1 MGGGDFTALILLLL
15 IGFGAFF
22 FGIIWLVWSLFAG
35 MGRGVMSLMRGR
47 PVPQSTH
54 PRPFARAAVIG
65 RICPRAECRKLERR
79 PARFCSQC
87 GARLAAMEVI

>member
-15 IGFGAFF
+15 VGFGAFF

-35 MGRGVMSLMRGR
+35 MGRGVMNLMRGK
-47 PVPQSTH
+47 PVDRA
-54 PRPFARAAVIG
+54 PRWSPFEKAAG
-65 RICPRAECRKLERR
+65 AQRLCPRAECRKVERR